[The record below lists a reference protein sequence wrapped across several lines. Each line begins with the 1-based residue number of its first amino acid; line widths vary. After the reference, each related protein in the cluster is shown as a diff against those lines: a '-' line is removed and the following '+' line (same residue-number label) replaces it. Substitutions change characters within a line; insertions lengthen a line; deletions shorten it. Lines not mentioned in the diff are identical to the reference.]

1 MAIPY
6 KSELQ
11 LLNHDE
17 RELVR
22 ATHYP
27 AICELAR
34 EDLQDTLTRLR
45 GLRDK
50 EKTQYKAKRRETKGT
65 GEARGG
71 SFPGTSE
78 QPRRRKQVFAQA
90 LKRVNKEIER
100 HRKFE
105 AKAEL
110 GAAARR
116 ALALKRSGDFHRPS
130 PGVTA
135 HEGMSPLPSR
145 RRRTTVHPSKIGQVS
160 QWTKIRQAQRDAR
173 P

>member
-1 MAIPY
+1 MAISY

-27 AICELAR
+27 AICEVAR
-34 EDLQDTLTRLR
+34 EDLQDTLKRLR
-45 GLRDK
+45 DMRDK
-50 EKTQYKAKRRETKGT
+50 EKTLMKAKRREAKGT

-78 QPRRRKQVFAQA
+78 QPRRRRQVFAQA

-110 GAAARR
+110 GANARR
-116 ALALKRSGDFHRPS
+116 ALAMKRSAEFNRPVQ
-130 PGVTA
+130 GVTA
-135 HEGMSPLPSR
+135 NEGMSPLPSR
-145 RRRTTVHPSKIGQVS
+145 RRRKNVHPSKIGEVS
-160 QWTKIRQAQRDAR
+160 QWTKVRQAQRDAR
-173 P
+173 L

>member
-1 MAIPY
+1 MAISY
-6 KSELQ
+6 KSEFH

-22 ATHYP
+22 TTHYP
-27 AICELAR
+27 AICEIAR
-34 EDLQDTLTRLR
+34 DDLQNTLKRLR
-45 GLRDK
+45 DMRDK

-71 SFPGTSE
+71 SFPGTSD

-110 GAAARR
+110 GANARR
-116 ALALKRSGDFHRPS
+116 ALAMKRSAEFHRPA

-135 HEGMSPLPSR
+135 HEGMSPLPNR

-160 QWTKIRQAQRDAR
+160 QWTKVRQAQRDAR

>member
-1 MAIPY
+1 MAIQY
-6 KSELQ
+6 KNEFH
-11 LLNHDE
+11 LLSHDE

-22 ATHYP
+22 ATHHP
-27 AICELAR
+27 SIAEASR
-34 EDLQDTLTRLR
+34 EDLQATLKRLR
-45 GLRDK
+45 DLRDK
-50 EKTQYKAKRRETKGT
+50 EKTQYKARRRETKGT
-65 GEARGG
+65 GERRGG

-90 LKRVNKEIER
+90 LKRVNKELER

-116 ALALKRSGDFHRPS
+116 ALALKRAGEFQRPPAS
-130 PGVTA
+130 VTA
-135 HEGMSPLPSR
+135 NEGMSPLPSR
-145 RRRTTVHPSKIGQVS
+145 RRRTTVHPSKIGEVS
-160 QWTKIRQAQRDAR
+160 QWTKVRQAQRDAR